1 MKDKVLM
8 TMLDSAFKSVS
19 NFKKEKEVQDA
30 FFYILEKAN
39 TLLLIANERVS
50 ANLPMTD
57 KKRKKEDGTL
67 KLLLKIEKEADKKKD
82 IIISLDKNI
91 ELLNNFELKISI
103 FKELLK

>member
-19 NFKKEKEVQDA
+19 NFQKDKEIQDA

-39 TLLLIANERVS
+39 VLLLIANERVS

-67 KLLLKIEKEADKKKD
+67 KLLLKIEKEAEKKME
-82 IIISLDKNI
+82 IIISLEKNV
-91 ELLNNFELKISI
+91 ELIKDFKEKISI